1 MGVFRFLFFL
11 SQVILINLV
20 SFISSNEMIDYFC
33 NYTRSNTY
41 QTNRDTLLN
50 SLSTRTNGYGYSSSS
65 EGVNTDTVYAMALC
79 RADVE
84 PDTCRE
90 CISSATALLG
100 SCPDGKAPTGWPE
113 YDPDDMEGIVWYDYC
128 MVRYSRKA
136 MEGVMAVDPRV
147 FRWSVQKNAT
157 SVEAF
162 KDALRNLLMND
173 LRVRAAKGG
182 TRRKFDSGYAPGPD
196 NIPIYAFTQ
205 CTPDLSKQQCEDCL
219 QQAIEDIPKCCGFG
233 PVGGR
238 VLKPSCNFRYENAS
252 FLGVIPD
259 QGNENTAGGG
269 NNNNNR
275 MRTIII
281 VVASVTTFVIL
292 AIVSFFI
299 ILRKKN
305 QGDNLGKPRTYVEH
319 AESESGDGMSSVE
332 SLQYDFDTVSAATDN
347 FSDVNKLGQGGFGV
361 VYKGKLLNGQKVAVK
376 RLAQGSHQGDTEFRN
391 EVLLVAKLQHRNLVR
406 LIGFCLEGTE
416 RLLIY
421 EFVPNSSLDKFLF
434 DPNRRDQM
442 DWAKRSKIIGG
453 VARGLVYLHEDS
465 RLRIIHRDLKAS
477 NVLLDG
483 EMNPK
488 VADFGMARLFGVDQ
502 TQAIVSRIAGTHG
515 YIAPEYMMHRQLS
528 VKSDV
533 FSFGVLVLEIL
544 SGHQN
549 NCFRAEQNMEDDP
562 TNLISY
568 AWRSWREGTTS
579 NLIDPTLRANSSPA
593 SEMMRYIHIGLLCV
607 QENVARR
614 PTMGSV
620 VVMLSSSSIT
630 LSVPSKPGFFFPGIN
645 SEVPRVN
652 GDSSRVNEST
662 QSVNEASIT
671 ELYPR

>member
-259 QGNENTAGGG
+259 
-269 NNNNNR
+269 
-275 MRTIII
+275 
-281 VVASVTTFVIL
+281 
-292 AIVSFFI
+292 
-299 ILRKKN
+299 
-305 QGDNLGKPRTYVEH
+305 

>member
-1 MGVFRFLFFL
+1 MGVLRSLFFL
-11 SQVILINLV
+11 SQA
-20 SFISSNEMIDYFC
+20 
-33 NYTRSNTY
+33 
-41 QTNRDTLLN
+41 NRDTLLN
-50 SLSTRTNGYGYSSSS
+50 SLSTQTNGFGYSSSS
-65 EGVNTDTVYAMALC
+65 EGVNPDTVYAMALC
-79 RADVE
+79 RADIE

-90 CISSATALLG
+90 CIINATAQLR
-100 SCPDGKAPTGWPE
+100 SCPDGKVPAGWPE
-113 YDPDDMEGIVWYDYC
+113 YDPKDMEGIVWYDYC

-136 MEGVMAVDPRV
+136 IKGVMAGDPRV
-147 FRWSVQKNAT
+147 FGWNVHKNAT
-157 SVEAF
+157 SVETF
-162 KDALRNLLMND
+162 KNALSKLLND
-173 LRVRAAKGG
+173 LRVRAAEGG
-182 TRRKFDSGYAPGPD
+182 TGRKFASDNALGPD

-205 CTPDLSKQQCEDCL
+205 CTPDLSHQDCDDCL
-219 QQAIEDIPKCCGFG
+219 QRAIEDIPNCCGFG

-252 FLGVIPD
+252 FLGMIPED
-259 QGNENTAGGG
+259 QGNETTAGGG

-275 MRTIII
+275 TRTIII

-292 AIVSFFI
+292 IIFSFFI

-305 QGDNLGKPRTYVEH
+305 KGDSLGKPRMYVE
-319 AESESGDGMSSVE
+319 
-332 SLQYDFDTVSAATDN
+332 VSAATDN
-347 FSDVNKLGQGGFGV
+347 FSDVNTLGRGGFGT
-361 VYKGKLLNGQKVAVK
+361 VYKGRLLNGKEIAVK
-376 RLAQGSHQGDTEFRN
+376 RLAQGSHQGNTEFRN

-465 RLRIIHRDLKAS
+465 QLRIIHRDLKAS

-483 EMNPK
+483 EMSPK
-488 VADFGMARLFGVDQ
+488 IADFGMARLFAVDE
-502 TQAIVSRIAGTHG
+502 TQAITKKIAGTRG
-515 YIAPEYMMHRQLS
+515 YMAPEYMMHGQLS
-528 VKSDV
+528 FKADV

-544 SGHQN
+544 SSHRN
-549 NCFRAEQNMEDDP
+549 SSFHAEQNTEDNH

-568 AWRSWREGTTS
+568 AWRSWREGTAS
-579 NLIDPTLRANSSPA
+579 NLIDPTLRANSSSA
-593 SEMMRYIHIGLLCV
+593 SEIMRYIHIGLLCV
-607 QENVARR
+607 QEDVARR

-630 LSVPSKPGFFFPGIN
+630 LPVPSKPGFFLPGIN

-652 GDSSRVNEST
+652 GDSSGVNEST
-662 QSVNEASIT
+662 QSVNEALIT
-671 ELYPR
+671 ELEPR